1 MGGLDRSAGGIVAAR
16 TSTPANEPR
25 YEVFG
30 EIASGGMASVRYGRR
45 IGPLGIS
52 RPVAVKRLH
61 PQFANNPDF
70 VSMFIDEARLS
81 ARLVHVNIVA
91 TLDVL
96 LAPGEISLVMEYVH
110 GESLGALLEKQRE
123 FRDTVPLRI
132 AVSLIASVLHGL
144 HAAHEATDDAH
155 RPLHVVHRDVSPQ
168 NILVGADGV
177 PRMIDFGIARALGRM
192 RSTPSGEIKGKL
204 AYIAPEQLQGGGAD
218 RRADI
223 YGASVVL
230 WETLTGQ
237 ALFDAESESALV
249 HRVLHAAIPAPSS
262 VNPGVPRVLDE
273 IVLRGLAR
281 DPKQRYA
288 TALEMALALER
299 AIPPATQS
307 EVARWLDRLIGDK
320 LRNRA
325 RALTLMQE
333 APAQQE
339 APAPV
344 RSRANAPETRKI
356 ELASSQPGWP
366 QVPEPDDA
374 LAADTSLAIEE
385 PSLHGRPSSEIR
397 LRGRRSAVRGLVI
410 GLLLAAAAAAVLA
423 WAQLRVRDEPREVPL
438 VRPAPELPV
447 RVDEALQPSAATA
460 NQAPPVEAPS
470 EVAAP
475 EAEKPAALG
484 AKPEVAMPEAANS
497 ELETPEVAKP
507 EVATPE
513 VGKPEKAAAEPQA
526 ETPAK
531 AKTVAK
537 KWKPRPR
544 PERRASQPQP
554 QAQQP
559 KPKPNCDPYYYIDH
573 EGIRRPKPECL

>member
-1 MGGLDRSAGGIVAAR
+1 VAVRA
-16 TSTPANEPR
+16 STPANEPR

-110 GESLGALLEKQRE
+110 GEALGVLLEKQRE

-132 AVSLIASVLHGL
+132 AVSLSASVLHGL
-144 HAAHEATDDAH
+144 HAAHEATDDAN

-204 AYIAPEQLQGGGAD
+204 AYIAPEQLQGGGVD
-218 RRADI
+218 RRADV
-223 YGASVVL
+223 YGAAVVL
-230 WETLTGQ
+230 WETLTGR

-249 HRVLHAAIPAPSS
+249 HRVLHGAIPAPSQ
-262 VNPGVPRVLDE
+262 VNPGIPRAIDE

-281 DPKQRYA
+281 DPKQRHA
-288 TALEMALALER
+288 TALDMALALEHVI
-299 AIPPATQS
+299 APATQS

-333 APAQQE
+333 APAQEE
-339 APAPV
+339 APAQV
-344 RSRANAPETRKI
+344 RPRANAPETRKI

-366 QVPEPDDA
+366 QVPEPDEME
-374 LAADTSLAIEE
+374 AADAALGVEGA
-385 PSLHGRPSSEIR
+385 SLHGRPSSEIR

-423 WAQLRVRDEPREVPL
+423 WAQLRVREEPHEVPL
-438 VRPAPELPV
+438 VKPAPEATVVQP
-447 RVDEALQPSAATA
+447 ALRSPAAVPDLRRA
-460 NQAPPVEAPS
+460 EPEPQS
-470 EVAAP
+470 EVAQPGASKSAFEAAKP
-475 EAEKPAALG
+475 EAQPDVKSEAEKPAET
-484 AKPEVAMPEAANS
+484 KRAAR
-497 ELETPEVAKP
+497 V
-507 EVATPE
+507 
-513 VGKPEKAAAEPQA
+513 
-526 ETPAK
+526 
-531 AKTVAK
+531 
-537 KWKPRPR
+537 WKPRR
-544 PERRASQPQP
+544 KQESAK
-554 QAQQP
+554 QQQMQTPPP